1 MAGFSGFC
9 SSALDFLV
17 FAPLLLIFAG
27 KVFLGFYL
35 SVKRGEFAV
44 RFLGVIL
51 RKIERM
57 KNSVTLSA
65 FLFFKNIDYLIMLN
79 LFLTFYRP

>member
-1 MAGFSGFC
+1 MAGFFGFC

-17 FAPLLLIFAG
+17 FAPQLLIFAG

-35 SVKRGEFAV
+35 SVKQGEFAV

-51 RKIERM
+51 RKIEKM

-65 FLFFKNIDYLIMLN
+65 FLFFRSVEEEGFKVLVFVY
-79 LFLTFYRP
+79 T

>member
-35 SVKRGEFAV
+35 SVKQGEFAV

-65 FLFFKNIDYLIMLN
+65 FLFFWSVEEEGFKVLVFVY
-79 LFLTFYRP
+79 T